1 VVGEDAGVLLHGT
14 VPGSEVQNIRQ
25 RGGVPLDKEI
35 LVQYCEMKEE
45 IKDLRRR
52 IQKLDKF
59 LENPPVVPDTV
70 KGSRKDNTIGP
81 IKIRGI
87 PDPEYWRK
95 ANARRR
101 YKQLLET
108 REAKLL
114 DLTCQAEEYIESIEQ
129 SELQIMFRLY
139 FIDGCGYMEVAK
151 RMNSMFPRRRVKYTD
166 ENVKKRVQRFF
177 EKIENV
183 PQCPE

>member
-1 VVGEDAGVLLHGT
+1 
-14 VPGSEVQNIRQ
+14 
-25 RGGVPLDKEI
+25 
-35 LVQYCEMKEE
+35 MKEE

-59 LENPPVVPDTV
+59 LEHPPVVSDTV
-70 KGSRKDNTIGP
+70 KGSRRDNTIGP
-81 IKIRGI
+81 IKISGI
-87 PDPEYWRK
+87 PNPEYWKKTKLR
-95 ANARRR
+95 NR

-108 REAKLL
+108 REAELL
-114 DLTCQAEEYIESIEQ
+114 DLTRQAEEYIESIEQ
-129 SELQIMFRLY
+129 SEIRIMFRLY
-139 FIDGCGYMEVAK
+139 FIDGYGYMGVAK